1 MDFRNTRTR
10 FADLLLNDRHR
21 WGSRSLFHKLDNRM
35 RDDFRGL
42 QNSDFRPTA
51 EQYIG
56 NFYKSSGGKALLKR
70 MKELAITA
78 SHEMLRVRDV
88 EFTEDR
94 PLWWDNKNIFQ
105 EILLDCTQMS
115 PEALRAF
122 ASVMKTNDVFVHKD
136 WVYNG
141 ELYGRDY
148 QITDNI
154 TGYEGAGSDI
164 RDTMFETMFR
174 LFDDR
179 MRRWTLIYTV

>member
-1 MDFRNTRTR
+1 
-10 FADLLLNDRHR
+10 
-21 WGSRSLFHKLDNRM
+21 
-35 RDDFRGL
+35 
-42 QNSDFRPTA
+42 
-51 EQYIG
+51 
-56 NFYKSSGGKALLKR
+56 